1 MTEGLNSL
9 NQMQIRLETEND
21 YRAVERITRDAFWKE
36 EKVKDMGVGC
46 DEHFLAHQLRTSKDF
61 VAELDFV
68 AEIEGEIVG
77 NIMYTIAT
85 LKLSNNTE
93 LEVLNFGPLTV
104 APKFQNKGIG
114 SSLVRHS
121 LEEAKRLGF
130 DAVIIFG
137 HPNYYPRFGFKE
149 AKEFNITT
157 KDDKNF
163 PAFMALE
170 LFEGSL
176 HGMGASFH
184 ESEAFTMNP
193 ARVVEFDKIFE

>member
-1 MTEGLNSL
+1 MV
-9 NQMQIRLETEND
+9 IRLETEND
-21 YRAVERITRDAFWKE
+21 YTEVERITRDAFWKE

-68 AEIEGEIVG
+68 AEIEGQIVG
-77 NIMYTIAT
+77 NIMYTLAK
-85 LKLSNNTE
+85 LLLSNGTE

-104 APKFQNKGIG
+104 APKFQNQGIG
-114 SSLVRHS
+114 SALVRHS

-157 KDDKNF
+157 KDEKNF

-184 ESEAFTMNP
+184 ESDAFIMDP
-193 ARVVEFDKIFE
+193 ASVIEFDKKFK